1 MKELT
6 SKAIAKM
13 IDHSLL
19 QPNMTRGE
27 IDEGCQIAL
36 KYDTASV
43 CVRGYDV
50 AYCAKKL
57 QGSDVLVSV
66 VTGFPHGNSTIE
78 SKVYETEKV
87 IDDGATEIDT
97 VIPIGLVLSG
107 EYDYMKKEIS
117 EILNACNKKNAVLK
131 VIFENHYL
139 SKDQIIQCSKI
150 CDDLNVHFVKTSTGY
165 APTGAIK
172 EDIEIMR
179 KYCKDSIEIKAAGG
193 IRTLTDFIDFYHVGA
208 TRQGTRS
215 TESIIREAIEKGM

>member
-6 SKAIAKM
+6 SKTIAKM

-19 QPNMTRGE
+19 QPNMTRQE
-27 IDEGCQIAL
+27 IDEGCEIAI
-36 KYDTASV
+36 KYHTASV

-57 QGSDVLVSV
+57 QGTDILVSV
-66 VTGFPHGNSTIE
+66 VTGFPHGNSSIE
-78 SKVYETEKV
+78 SKVFETERA

-107 EYDYMKKEIS
+107 EYDYMKKEIY
-117 EILNACNKKNAVLK
+117 EILNACIKKNAILK

-139 SKDQIIQCSKI
+139 NKDQIIQCSKI

-165 APTGAIK
+165 APTGAVK

-193 IRTLTDFIDFYHVGA
+193 IRTLTDFINCYNAGA
-208 TRQGTRS
+208 ARQGTRS
-215 TESIIREAIEKGM
+215 TVAIIEEAIEKGM